1 MLLLTTILANFV
13 GATAQVLDTLLWLY
27 MWIVIGRALVSWLSP
42 DPYNPIVRFLY
53 NATEP
58 LMYRVRRL
66 LPLFAGGIDFSPF
79 IVILAIVFLQRFLVV
94 TLYDLARS
102 LR

>member
-1 MLLLTTILANFV
+1 MFIISNFLS
-13 GATAQVLDTLLWLY
+13 AIAAVLDVVLFTY
-27 MWIVIGRALVSWLSP
+27 MIVVIGRAVISWVSP

-58 LMYRVRRL
+58 LMYRIRRY
-66 LPLFAGGIDFSPF
+66 LPMLGGIDLSPL
-79 IVILAIVFLQRFLVV
+79 VLILALMFLRIFLVQS
-94 TLYDLARS
+94 LQQLALA